1 MLTNTERRIEI
12 RLSRVN
18 YLPPAIF
25 MRVSLSP
32 HDDARFLHKLLTPLS
47 HTGHNLV
54 LPKESSSNPHPPV
67 SHPPW
72 EDARCMLSSFI
83 AKHCKDDHITR
94 FI

>member
-1 MLTNTERRIEI
+1 MLTNTERQIEI

-32 HDDARFLHKLLTPLS
+32 HDDARFLHKLLTTLS
-47 HTGHNLV
+47 HTGHNLD
-54 LPKESSSNPHPPV
+54 LPKES
-67 SHPPW
+67 
-72 EDARCMLSSFI
+72 CMLSSFI